1 MDMTRK
7 LILAAWALLLAAA
20 VPAQQKEEFR
30 LWPEA
35 GKYAPE
41 RLGAGFDRD
50 NAPYVTLYRPEGK
63 KPAPAVVVCPGGA
76 YGGLAIGHEGYQV
89 AEWFAAR
96 GFAAVVLKYTMPHGN
111 YDLPRRDVQQAIE
124 LVRANAAGWGVDPA
138 RVGVIGF
145 SAGGHLASTAAT
157 HFTCDANRP
166 DFAILVY
173 PVITMD
179 ERFTHAGS
187 RRNLLGGAPA
197 EGLVAA
203 FSNEL
208 CVTSGTPPTFSP
220 SATMTTGC
228 PRSTARCST
237 MRLKPLRCRARSIFI
252 RQAGTAGAGTKPLNT
267 GTSSGTRSRAGSPSG
282 WANDAASVRHKCRQA
297 PKSPFGNAAERGF

>member
-1 MDMTRK
+1 MDMTKK

-166 DFAILVY
+166 DFAVLVY
-173 PVITMD
+173 PVVSMNYSSVRTR
-179 ERFTHAGS
+179 E
-187 RRNLLGGAPA
+187 NLLG
-197 EGLVAA
+197 
-203 FSNEL
+203 
-208 CVTSGTPPTFSP
+208 
-220 SATMTTGC
+220 
-228 PRSTARCST
+228 
-237 MRLKPLRCRARSIFI
+237 ARSEEEALRKRHSTFGQVHEGMPEVMLLLCNDDKAVVPDNSIAFYRALNRRGVKAEMHIYPEGGHGFWMRERYKYGDETYPAVI
-252 RQAGTAGAGTKPLNT
+252 R
-267 GTSSGTRSRAGSPSG
+267 
-282 WANDAASVRHKCRQA
+282 WIERHRT
-297 PKSPFGNAAERGF
+297 NN

>member
-1 MDMTRK
+1 MPRSGSVQ
-7 LILAAWALLLAAA
+7 L
-20 VPAQQKEEFR
+20 
-30 LWPEA
+30 
-35 GKYAPE
+35 
-41 RLGAGFDRD
+41 DRD

-208 CVTSGTPPTFSP
+208 CVTSGTPPTFIAFSDDDDGVP
-220 SATMTTGC
+220 PVNGTLFYNA
-228 PRSTARCST
+228 
-237 MRLKPLRCRARSIFI
+237 LK
-252 RQAGTAGAGTKPLNT
+252 
-267 GTSSGTRSRAGSPSG
+267 
-282 WANDAASVRHKCRQA
+282 AASVPGEIHIYPTGGHGWGWNETFKYRDEFRNSLA
-297 PKSPFGNAAERGF
+297 RWLSERLGE

>member
-1 MDMTRK
+1 M
-7 LILAAWALLLAAA
+7 
-20 VPAQQKEEFR
+20 
-30 LWPEA
+30 
-35 GKYAPE
+35 
-41 RLGAGFDRD
+41 
-50 NAPYVTLYRPEGK
+50 
-63 KPAPAVVVCPGGA
+63 
-76 YGGLAIGHEGYQV
+76 
-89 AEWFAAR
+89 
-96 GFAAVVLKYTMPHGN
+96 
-111 YDLPRRDVQQAIE
+111 QQAIE

-208 CVTSGTPPTFSP
+208 CVTSGTPPTFIAFSDDDDGVP
-220 SATMTTGC
+220 PVNGTLFYNA
-228 PRSTARCST
+228 
-237 MRLKPLRCRARSIFI
+237 LK
-252 RQAGTAGAGTKPLNT
+252 
-267 GTSSGTRSRAGSPSG
+267 
-282 WANDAASVRHKCRQA
+282 AASVPGEIHIYPTGGHGWGWNETFKYRDEFRNSLA
-297 PKSPFGNAAERGF
+297 RWLSERLGE

>member
-96 GFAAVVLKYTMPHGN
+96 GFAAVVLKYTMPPGN

-157 HFTCDANRP
+157 HFTCDDDGVPPVNGTLFYNALKAAAVPGEIHIYPTGGHGWGWNETFKYKDEFRNS
-166 DFAILVY
+166 LVRWLS
-173 PVITMD
+173 
-179 ERFTHAGS
+179 ER
-187 RRNLLGGAPA
+187 LG
-197 EGLVAA
+197 E
-203 FSNEL
+203 
-208 CVTSGTPPTFSP
+208 
-220 SATMTTGC
+220 
-228 PRSTARCST
+228 
-237 MRLKPLRCRARSIFI
+237 
-252 RQAGTAGAGTKPLNT
+252 
-267 GTSSGTRSRAGSPSG
+267 
-282 WANDAASVRHKCRQA
+282 
-297 PKSPFGNAAERGF
+297 

>member
-1 MDMTRK
+1 MDMTKK

-166 DFAILVY
+166 DFAVLVY

-179 ERFTHAGS
+179 ERLRMPGRGGTCWAEHQPRGWL
-187 RRNLLGGAPA
+187 RR
-197 EGLVAA
+197 
-203 FSNEL
+203 
-208 CVTSGTPPTFSP
+208 
-220 SATMTTGC
+220 SATNC
-228 PRSTARCST
+228 A
-237 MRLKPLRCRARSIFI
+237 
-252 RQAGTAGAGTKPLNT
+252 
-267 GTSSGTRSRAGSPSG
+267 
-282 WANDAASVRHKCRQA
+282 
-297 PKSPFGNAAERGF
+297 

>member
-1 MDMTRK
+1 M
-7 LILAAWALLLAAA
+7 
-20 VPAQQKEEFR
+20 
-30 LWPEA
+30 
-35 GKYAPE
+35 
-41 RLGAGFDRD
+41 
-50 NAPYVTLYRPEGK
+50 YRPEGK

-166 DFAILVY
+166 DFAVLVY

-187 RRNLLGGAPA
+187 RRNLLGEAPA

-208 CVTSGTPPTFSP
+208 RVTSGTPPTFIAFSDDDDGVP
-220 SATMTTGC
+220 PVNGTLFYNA
-228 PRSTARCST
+228 
-237 MRLKPLRCRARSIFI
+237 LK
-252 RQAGTAGAGTKPLNT
+252 
-267 GTSSGTRSRAGSPSG
+267 
-282 WANDAASVRHKCRQA
+282 AASVPGEIHIYPTGGHGWGWNETFKYKDEFRNSLVRWDFVRGRFPVAGQVYRA
-297 PKSPFGNAAERGF
+297 LPAAGIGRASTPLRVILTGTMCPSASKYMRSMQVSRLLAAVSFSGRRW

>member
-7 LILAAWALLLAAA
+7 LILAAWALLFAAA

-124 LVRANAAGWGVDPA
+124 LVRANTVGWGVDTA

-166 DFAILVY
+166 DFAVLVY
-173 PVITMD
+173 PVVSMNYSSVRTR
-179 ERFTHAGS
+179 E
-187 RRNLLGGAPA
+187 NLLG
-197 EGLVAA
+197 
-203 FSNEL
+203 
-208 CVTSGTPPTFSP
+208 
-220 SATMTTGC
+220 
-228 PRSTARCST
+228 
-237 MRLKPLRCRARSIFI
+237 ARSEEEALRKRHSTFGQVHEGMPEVMLLLCNDDKAVVPDNSIAFYRALNRRGVKAEMHIYPEGGHGFWMRERYKYGDETYPAVI
-252 RQAGTAGAGTKPLNT
+252 R
-267 GTSSGTRSRAGSPSG
+267 
-282 WANDAASVRHKCRQA
+282 WIERHRT
-297 PKSPFGNAAERGF
+297 NN

>member
-41 RLGAGFDRD
+41 RL
-50 NAPYVTLYRPEGK
+50 
-63 KPAPAVVVCPGGA
+63 GA

-208 CVTSGTPPTFSP
+208 CVT
-220 SATMTTGC
+220 TGRD
-228 PRSTARCST
+228 PYLSDR
-237 MRLKPLRCRARSIFI
+237 RARL
-252 RQAGTAGAGTKPLNT
+252 GL
-267 GTSSGTRSRAGSPSG
+267 
-282 WANDAASVRHKCRQA
+282 
-297 PKSPFGNAAERGF
+297 ERNL

>member
-1 MDMTRK
+1 MDMTKK

-166 DFAILVY
+166 DFAV
-173 PVITMD
+173 
-179 ERFTHAGS
+179 
-187 RRNLLGGAPA
+187 
-197 EGLVAA
+197 
-203 FSNEL
+203 
-208 CVTSGTPPTFSP
+208 
-220 SATMTTGC
+220 
-228 PRSTARCST
+228 
-237 MRLKPLRCRARSIFI
+237 RLTVPYLNSYALR
-252 RQAGTAGAGTKPLNT
+252 TLYL
-267 GTSSGTRSRAGSPSG
+267 
-282 WANDAASVRHKCRQA
+282 
-297 PKSPFGNAAERGF
+297 

>member
-7 LILAAWALLLAAA
+7 LILAAWALLFAAA

-124 LVRANAAGWGVDPA
+124 LVRANAAGWGADPA

-166 DFAILVY
+166 DFAVLVY
-173 PVITMD
+173 PVVSMNYSSVRTR
-179 ERFTHAGS
+179 E
-187 RRNLLGGAPA
+187 NLLG
-197 EGLVAA
+197 
-203 FSNEL
+203 
-208 CVTSGTPPTFSP
+208 
-220 SATMTTGC
+220 
-228 PRSTARCST
+228 
-237 MRLKPLRCRARSIFI
+237 ARSEEEALRKRHSTFGQVHEGMPEVMLLLCNDDKAVVPDNSIAFYRALNRRGVKAEMHIYPEGGHGFWMRERYKYGDETYPAVI
-252 RQAGTAGAGTKPLNT
+252 R
-267 GTSSGTRSRAGSPSG
+267 
-282 WANDAASVRHKCRQA
+282 WIERHRT
-297 PKSPFGNAAERGF
+297 NN

>member
-145 SAGGHLASTAAT
+145 SAGGHLASTAAL
-157 HFTCDANRP
+157 H
-166 DFAILVY
+166 
-173 PVITMD
+173 
-179 ERFTHAGS
+179 
-187 RRNLLGGAPA
+187 
-197 EGLVAA
+197 
-203 FSNEL
+203 
-208 CVTSGTPPTFSP
+208 
-220 SATMTTGC
+220 
-228 PRSTARCST
+228 
-237 MRLKPLRCRARSIFI
+237 LRCEPSRFRRPGLPGHYDGRTFYACRVAEEPAGRS
-252 RQAGTAGAGTKPLNT
+252 AGRRVGCGVQQRTVRDQRDTADVHRLQ
-267 GTSSGTRSRAGSPSG
+267 RR
-282 WANDAASVRHKCRQA
+282 
-297 PKSPFGNAAERGF
+297 